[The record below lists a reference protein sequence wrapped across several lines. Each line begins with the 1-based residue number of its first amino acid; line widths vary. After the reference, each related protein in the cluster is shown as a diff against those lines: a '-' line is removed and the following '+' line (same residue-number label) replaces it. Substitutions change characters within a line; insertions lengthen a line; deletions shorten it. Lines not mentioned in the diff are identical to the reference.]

1 MKTYPLLLLPLVW
14 ISLPVHAETIDLR
27 CEELAGKIIER
38 LSDDGLLAESV
49 TDQQRAR
56 VISYELCSN
65 TQQSAQQQHEDS
77 LQKALKNF
85 IFESTGGK
93 AGNKRLKRLKP

>member
-1 MKTYPLLLLPLVW
+1 MKTYPILLILVYA
-14 ISLPVHAETIDLR
+14 SLPVHAETIDLR

-38 LSDDGLLAESV
+38 LSDEGLLAKSG

-56 VISYELCSN
+56 TISYELCSN

-77 LQKALKNF
+77 LKQVLKNF